1 MNDYG
6 YQQLH
11 GVAAIRLL
19 HVEPGYSSEP
29 ITCHLSHTSLTSKPI
44 YEALSYT
51 WGSTECSQ
59 VISCDGHEILV
70 TRNLYAALV
79 RYRLEDEPRVLWIDA
94 LCINQKDN
102 HEKTTQ
108 IRLMGDIY
116 KHAQRGLIWLGEESK
131 DDRAAIQVLYSLK
144 TFISWYRT
152 ETTRGKLQ
160 GQWWRISVDS
170 PKVQKKLQDLNI
182 SARAWGYLNQ
192 FFQRPWFSRVWII
205 QEAVFVAN
213 SPLPTLVACGNFEI
227 PWIDVA
233 YVAEGIVTLN
243 MFFLY
248 GSGHLEKLGHMAI
261 CLIEELRHSTSD
273 TSSRHLLEML
283 NSTRE
288 SGATNPKDKVFALYG
303 LLGSE
308 EADSPLVLPDY
319 TKNVASI
326 YTNIAI
332 YILRTSRSLTL
343 LQSIPWTLPQHG
355 GSGGVSGL
363 PSWVPDWSRRHAV
376 PLLQSDMFH
385 AGGRERS
392 EFRVYEVEKVLSIRG
407 KILDCL
413 ETLMD
418 PNLVL
423 ESQPDRELQIPDQ
436 VGQDQRDLL
445 SILRESAP
453 RIRHKRGW
461 YKNCL
466 SACWRLSA
474 SSSREDFP
482 LPPVEDIYLTGESLQ
497 EAFWR
502 TLICNMDMEHREAGP
517 EYRDHWLAL
526 HALYSRFEDVV
537 STNLNLQQILAMM
550 AFEEPMALFAEGR
563 RFCTTAN
570 GFMGWVPQQAQLGDM
585 LCVFSGSKVPF
596 LVRRALFRRDDLPFL
611 IRPGAEYFK
620 VIGDCYVHGIMEG
633 EFAGGHDTGWTDI
646 LLR

>member
-1 MNDYG
+1 MSDYG

-19 HVEPGYSSEP
+19 HVEPGYGSEP

-51 WGSTECSQ
+51 WGSTGRPQ
-59 VISCDGHEILV
+59 VISCDGYKIPV

-79 RYRLEDEPRVLWIDA
+79 RFRLKDEPRVMWIDA

-102 HEKTTQ
+102 NEKTTQ

-116 KHAQRGLIWLGEESK
+116 KNAQRGLVWLGDESK
-131 DDRAAIQVLYSLK
+131 DDRAAIHVLYSLK

-152 ETTRGKLQ
+152 ETTRGTLHGQ
-160 GQWWRISVDS
+160 GRTISFETPEVH
-170 PKVQKKLQDLNI
+170 KKLLDLNI

-213 SPLPTLVACGNFEI
+213 SPLPTLVVCGSFEI
-227 PWIDVA
+227 TWMDLA
-233 YVAEGIVTLN
+233 NVAEGIVSLGL
-243 MFFLY
+243 FFLY

-261 CLIEELRHSTSD
+261 CLIEKLRHSTSD
-273 TSSRHLLEML
+273 SSSRRLLTML

-308 EADSPLVLPDY
+308 EADSPLLLPDY

-326 YTNIAI
+326 YTDVAI
-332 YILRTSRSLTL
+332 YILRTSRSLNL

-355 GSGGVSGL
+355 GSGGISGL

-376 PLLQSDMFH
+376 PQLQSDMFH

-392 EFRVYEVEKVLSIRG
+392 DFRIYEGEKVLAIRG
-407 KILDCL
+407 KYLDCL

-418 PNLVL
+418 PNAVL
-423 ESQPDRELQIPDQ
+423 ESQRDRELQVPDQ
-436 VGQDQRDLL
+436 AGQDQTDRLAV
-445 SILRESAP
+445 LREFAP

-461 YKNCL
+461 YQSCL
-466 SACWRLSA
+466 SACWRLSPR
-474 SSSREDFP
+474 SPKEDFP
-482 LPPVEDIYLTGESLQ
+482 LPPIEDIYLTGEPLQ

-502 TLICNMDMEHREAGP
+502 TLICNMDMEHRKAGP
-517 EYRDHWLAL
+517 GYRDHWLAL
-526 HALYSRFEDVV
+526 HTLYSRFEDVV
-537 STNLNLQQILAMM
+537 NTNLNLQQILAMM
-550 AFEEPMALFAEGR
+550 AFEEPMGLFAEGR
-563 RFCTTAN
+563 RFCTTSN

-596 LVRRALFRRDDLPFL
+596 LLRRALFERNDLPFL

-620 VIGDCYVHGIMEG
+620 VIGECYVHGIMEG
-633 EFAGGHDTGWTDI
+633 EFAGGHGTGWTNI
-646 LLR
+646 LLH